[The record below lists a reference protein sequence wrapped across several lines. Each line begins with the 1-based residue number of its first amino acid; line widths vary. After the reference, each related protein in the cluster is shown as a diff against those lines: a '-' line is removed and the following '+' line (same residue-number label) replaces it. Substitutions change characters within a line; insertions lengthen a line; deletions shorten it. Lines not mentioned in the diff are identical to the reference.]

1 MKFFLRINKLK
12 FIFFSILFG
21 VSIDL
26 ILSILLPL
34 SKEIVIEN
42 DFLEGKSL
50 IYIFLT
56 TVIIIPFIETLLF
69 QFIIIEGYFI
79 ILRKNNKAI
88 ILAILTSSIV
98 FGLSH
103 SYSLN
108 YILLGLI
115 IGFYLSLI
123 YVLAKLRK
131 DISPFFL
138 VSIIHMIINL
148 MVFLLNDFLNIEL

>member
-131 DISPFFL
+131 DISPFF
-138 VSIIHMIINL
+138 
-148 MVFLLNDFLNIEL
+148 

>member
-1 MKFFLRINKLK
+1 
-12 FIFFSILFG
+12 
-21 VSIDL
+21 
-26 ILSILLPL
+26 
-34 SKEIVIEN
+34 
-42 DFLEGKSL
+42 
-50 IYIFLT
+50 
-56 TVIIIPFIETLLF
+56 ETLLF

>member
-108 YILLGLI
+108 YILLVLI

-138 VSIIHMIINL
+138 VS
-148 MVFLLNDFLNIEL
+148 

>member
-1 MKFFLRINKLK
+1 
-12 FIFFSILFG
+12 
-21 VSIDL
+21 
-26 ILSILLPL
+26 LPL

-131 DISPFFL
+131 DISPFF
-138 VSIIHMIINL
+138 
-148 MVFLLNDFLNIEL
+148 